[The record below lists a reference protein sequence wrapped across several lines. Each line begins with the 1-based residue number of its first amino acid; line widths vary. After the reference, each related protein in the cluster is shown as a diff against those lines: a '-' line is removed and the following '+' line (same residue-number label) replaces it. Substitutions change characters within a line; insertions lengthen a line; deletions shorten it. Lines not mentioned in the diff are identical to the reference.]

1 MESTVKLN
9 GKPYKINTQSSTRAW
24 MMYEEI
30 TGKVYGDIAG
40 ITDML
45 KYMYCLIK
53 SNKNNEF
60 ILTFDEFIDETEKD
74 TTFIQ
79 SLLDINKGKK

>member
-45 KYMYCLIK
+45 KYMFCLIK

-60 ILTFDEFIDETEKD
+60 NLTFDEFIDETEKD